1 MGKGEG
7 GGVGTGGYNLY
18 SNMSMGT
25 GKYIPQ
31 GYLILQFFL
40 FCLCMLCLLGWHMNS
55 QFPVSEVSKLMQ
67 IRV

>member
-7 GGVGTGGYNLY
+7 GRVGTGGYNLY

-31 GYLILQFFL
+31 GYLILQFFFVL
-40 FCLCMLCLLGWHMNS
+40 FMYALFTRMAY
-55 QFPVSEVSKLMQ
+55 E
-67 IRV
+67 